1 MNRPLEEIS
10 GGFRTDAHNAHHL
23 LPMVYDELRRLAI
36 IHLESERPNHTLQPT
51 ALVHEVYLRFAGQRS
66 FGWHNR
72 DQFFASAATTMRRI
86 LVDYARKKKA
96 DKRGGGRSPSA
107 LDESATVLLKRDL
120 SLEALGDALDRLAAV
135 DPRKSQVVELR
146 MFAGLTVEEISS
158 VLGIGAR
165 TVKREWAVAKA
176 WLHSELKES

>member
-1 MNRPLEEIS
+1 MNRPLDEICGNTPS
-10 GGFRTDAHNAHHL
+10 TLGNAHQL
-23 LPMVYDELRRLAI
+23 LPMVYDELRRLALA
-36 IHLESERPNHTLQPT
+36 HLESERPNHTLQPT

-66 FGWHNR
+66 FGWQNR

-96 DKRGGGRSPSA
+96 CKRGGGQLPSV
-107 LDESATVLLKRDL
+107 LDETAAVLLERDFNI
-120 SLEALGDALDRLAAV
+120 EALSDALDRLATV

-176 WLHSELKES
+176 WLYGELKEP

>member
-1 MNRPLEEIS
+1 MNRPLNEIC
-10 GGFRTDAHNAHHL
+10 GDCPGAMDDAHQL
-23 LPMVYDELRRLAI
+23 LPLVYDELRRLAL
-36 IHLESERPNHTLQPT
+36 IHLESERPDHTLQPT

-86 LVDYARKKKA
+86 LVDYARKRKA
-96 DKRGGGRSPSA
+96 DKRGGGRIPSV
-107 LDESATVLLKRDL
+107 LDESAAVLLERDFNI
-120 SLEALGDALDRLAAV
+120 EALGDALDRLATV

-176 WLHSELKES
+176 WLYSELKES